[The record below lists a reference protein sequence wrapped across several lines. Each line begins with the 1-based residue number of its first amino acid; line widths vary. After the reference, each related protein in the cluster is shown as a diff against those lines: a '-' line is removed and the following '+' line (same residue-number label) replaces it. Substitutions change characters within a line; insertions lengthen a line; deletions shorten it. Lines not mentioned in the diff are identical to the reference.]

1 MVYLHICTLYE
12 KCHIFRSWGMLQDI
26 LQYIV
31 VFRWHPLYKQIRLC
45 RCLKRY
51 LLCTFTLYIY
61 ILIIYDFNYVC
72 FRKLYTLPWS
82 PHEHERVV
90 PFLKQI
96 GADFFVEVPVH
107 ADAVP
112 HLQTLLVASQV
123 GAPGFPTQVDCEP
136 AVPSPQTIKIYP
148 NQHIHTLKF
157 IQI

>member
-1 MVYLHICTLYE
+1 MSHFSFVGHAVGHSTVHCGFPLASFVQTDPSLQVPEKVFVMYL
-12 KCHIFRSWGMLQDI
+12 
-26 LQYIV
+26 YIV
-31 VFRWHPLYKQIRLC
+31 HRHTYN
-45 RCLKRY
+45 
-51 LLCTFTLYIY
+51 
-61 ILIIYDFNYVC
+61 IYDFNYVC

-123 GAPGFPTQVDCEP
+123 GAPGFPKQVDCEP
-136 AVPSPQTIKIYP
+136 AAPSPQTIKIYT
-148 NQHIHTLKF
+148 NQHIHTPKF
-157 IQI
+157 IHIIR